1 MPGQD
6 VDALGE
12 AFSTHNFAVI
22 NADKVTG
29 ETNFTATQN
38 LVISNIVLHEIG
50 HMITPKGPEFD
61 HSLGGVMAPGTVM
74 RDGVRA
80 WTEYPRAILREAVTR
95 FCRGGANRRYPC
107 AAGLCDRQGRASRP
121 LTAEQFRYVQD
132 RCQSCGGCNSCRA
145 GLSLP

>member
-95 FCRGGANRRYPC
+95 FCRGGQIAGIPVQPASAIARGVPRGRSRRNSSATSRIVASHAEGATP
-107 AAGLCDRQGRASRP
+107 AALA
-121 LTAEQFRYVQD
+121 
-132 RCQSCGGCNSCRA
+132 
-145 GLSLP
+145 